1 MNNHGGIC
9 ILLRLLKVGYN
20 GATWQTRIQDL
31 LIKDQDQ
38 DSAVSRPRPRLMSKT
53 KTQDSRLTRP
63 ILGSPRLG

>member
-38 DSAVSRPRPRLMSKT
+38 DSAVSRPRL
-53 KTQDSRLTRP
+53 KTQGLQDQYWEVHD
-63 ILGSPRLG
+63 